1 MPCRAKDEHAHK
13 RAQRCQASGH
23 GTSDDFEQN
32 LADPPPAG
40 GTKSIGLAIVKA
52 FLSEGAIVHF
62 CSRTAA
68 DVSRATAELAAAH
81 GDGVAYGSA
90 VDVSQP
96 QQVGEWVR
104 DAASRHAGRIDVVV
118 SNVSALSVP
127 DTAASW
133 GASWQ
138 TDVAGARALVEAAL
152 PHLKASR
159 GNLVNI
165 SSVTGRYVDFT
176 APGPYGACKAALL
189 HYTSQ
194 LGHALAREGVRANS
208 VSPGNIYVE
217 DGFWG
222 QAEREMPELFERQ
235 MAENPMGRMGKPE
248 EVADAV
254 VWLASER
261 ASFVSGTNLLVD
273 GAVSPGVQF

>member
-1 MPCRAKDEHAHK
+1 M
-13 RAQRCQASGH
+13 
-23 GTSDDFEQN
+23 
-32 LADPPPAG
+32 
-40 GTKSIGLAIVKA
+40 
-52 FLSEGAIVHF
+52 HF

-68 DVSRATAELAAAH
+68 DVQRAEAELAAAH
-81 GDGVAYGSA
+81 GTGVAHGSA
-90 VDVSQP
+90 VDVGQP

-104 DAASRHAGRIDVVV
+104 GAAAQHGGRIDVVV
-118 SNVSALSVP
+118 SNVSALSVD

-133 GASWQ
+133 EASWQ
-138 TDVAGARALVEAAL
+138 TDVGGARALVEAAL
-152 PHLKASR
+152 PLLKKSPGA
-159 GNLVNI
+159 NFVNI

-176 APGPYGACKAALL
+176 APGPYGAVKAALL

-222 QAEREMPELFERQ
+222 QAERGMPELFARQ
-235 MAENPMGRMGKPE
+235 KAENPMGRMGRPE

>member
-1 MPCRAKDEHAHK
+1 MK
-13 RAQRCQASGH
+13 G
-23 GTSDDFEQN
+23 F
-32 LADPPPAG
+32 LA
-40 GTKSIGLAIVKA
+40 
-52 FLSEGAIVHF
+52 EGAIVYF

-68 DVSRATAELAAAH
+68 DVEKTQQALSSASSSSSSSSSSSAAPSSGGGSGAAH
-81 GDGVAYGSA
+81 GTA
-90 VDVSQP
+90 VDVSVP
-96 QQVGEWVR
+96 DQVTQWVQSV
-104 DAASRHAGRIDVVV
+104 AARHAGRLDVVV

-127 DTAASW
+127 NTRTNWDATYATDMM
-133 GASWQ
+133 GAYS
-138 TDVAGARALVEAAL
+138 LLEAAV
-152 PHLKASR
+152 PFLKTTR
-159 GNLVNI
+159 GNVVNI

-176 APGPYGACKAALL
+176 APGPYGAFKAALL

-194 LGHALAREGVRANS
+194 LGHTLAREGVRANS

-222 QAEREMPELFERQ
+222 QAEREMPDLFQ
-235 MAENPMGRMGKPE
+235 KQLGENPMGRMGRPE

>member
-1 MPCRAKDEHAHK
+1 MAP
-13 RAQRCQASGH
+13 
-23 GTSDDFEQN
+23 
-32 LADPPPAG
+32 DPG
-40 GTKSIGLAIVKA
+40 GTKSIGYAIVKA
-52 FLSEGAIVHF
+52 FLNEGAIVHF

-68 DVSRATAELAAAH
+68 DVSRATAELTSAH
-81 GDGVAYGSA
+81 GDGVAHGST
-90 VDVSQP
+90 VDVSKP
-96 QQVGEWVR
+96 EQVAEWVR
-104 DAASRHAGRIDVVV
+104 AAAAQHDGRIDVVV
-118 SNVSALSVP
+118 SNVSALSVA
-127 DTAASW
+127 DTTASW
-133 GASWQ
+133 DASWQ
-138 TDVAGARALVEAAL
+138 TDVVGARAVVEAAL

-159 GNLVNI
+159 GNVVNI

-194 LGHALAREGVRANS
+194 LGHALAKEGVRANS

-222 QAEREMPELFERQ
+222 QAEKGMPELFARQ
-235 MAENPMGRMGKPE
+235 LADNPMGRMGKPE

>member
-1 MPCRAKDEHAHK
+1 M
-13 RAQRCQASGH
+13 
-23 GTSDDFEQN
+23 
-32 LADPPPAG
+32 
-40 GTKSIGLAIVKA
+40 
-52 FLSEGAIVHF
+52 HF
-62 CSRTAA
+62 CSRTAS
-68 DVSRATAELAAAH
+68 DVEKTQQALSSSSSSSSSSSGSAH
-81 GDGVAYGSA
+81 GTA
-90 VDVSQP
+90 VDVSKP
-96 QQVGEWVR
+96 DQVKQWVQSVA
-104 DAASRHAGRIDVVV
+104 DSHAGRIDVVV

-127 DTAASW
+127 NTRENWDTTYA
-133 GASWQ
+133 
-138 TDVAGARALVEAAL
+138 TDMMGSYTLIEAAV
-152 PHLKASR
+152 PYLKKTKGSV
-159 GNLVNI
+159 VNI

-176 APGPYGACKAALL
+176 APGPYGSFKAALL

-194 LGHALAREGVRANS
+194 LGHTLAREGVRANS

-222 QAEREMPELFERQ
+222 QAEREMPDLFQRQ
-235 MAENPMGRMGKPE
+235 MAENPMGRMGRPE

>member
-1 MPCRAKDEHAHK
+1 M
-13 RAQRCQASGH
+13 
-23 GTSDDFEQN
+23 
-32 LADPPPAG
+32 
-40 GTKSIGLAIVKA
+40 
-52 FLSEGAIVHF
+52 HF
-62 CSRTAA
+62 CARTAA
-68 DVSRATAELAAAH
+68 DVKRTAQMLSISNVSP
-81 GDGVAYGSA
+81 GSVYGNA
-90 VDVSQP
+90 VDVCSPSQI
-96 QQVGEWVR
+96 VDWVESVAEQH
-104 DAASRHAGRIDVVV
+104 DGKIDVVV
-118 SNVSALSVP
+118 SNVSALAVP
-127 DTAASW
+127 NTVENWDTTYQA
-133 GASWQ
+133 
-138 TDVAGARALVEAAL
+138 DVKGTYTLVEAAL
-152 PHLKASR
+152 PYLKRTR
-159 GNLVNI
+159 GNVVNI

-194 LGHALAREGVRANS
+194 LGHTLAKDGVRANS

-222 QAEREMPELFERQ
+222 KAEREMPELFEEQ
-235 MAENPMGRMGKPE
+235 KAANPMGRMGRPE

>member
-1 MPCRAKDEHAHK
+1 M
-13 RAQRCQASGH
+13 
-23 GTSDDFEQN
+23 
-32 LADPPPAG
+32 
-40 GTKSIGLAIVKA
+40 
-52 FLSEGAIVHF
+52 HF
-62 CSRTAA
+62 CSRTAS
-68 DVSRATAELAAAH
+68 DVQKTQQALSSSSSSSSPSAH
-81 GDGVAYGSA
+81 GTA
-90 VDVSQP
+90 VDVSVP
-96 QQVGEWVR
+96 DRVKGWVQSVA
-104 DAASRHAGRIDVVV
+104 DQHAGRIDVVV

-127 DTAASW
+127 NTRQNWDATYT
-133 GASWQ
+133 
-138 TDVAGARALVEAAL
+138 TDVMGTYTLIEAAV
-152 PHLKASR
+152 PHLKQSK
-159 GNLVNI
+159 GCVVNI

-176 APGPYGACKAALL
+176 APGPYGSFKAALL

-194 LGHALAREGVRANS
+194 LGHTLAREGVRANS

-222 QAEREMPELFERQ
+222 LAEREMPDLFKKQ
-235 MAENPMGRMGKPE
+235 LAENPTGRMGKPE

>member
-1 MPCRAKDEHAHK
+1 M
-13 RAQRCQASGH
+13 
-23 GTSDDFEQN
+23 
-32 LADPPPAG
+32 
-40 GTKSIGLAIVKA
+40 
-52 FLSEGAIVHF
+52 HF
-62 CSRTAA
+62 CSRTAS
-68 DVSRATAELAAAH
+68 DVEKTQQALSSSSTSNDNAAAAA
-81 GDGVAYGSA
+81 AYGTA
-90 VDVSQP
+90 VDVSVP
-96 QQVGEWVR
+96 DQVKRWVQSVA
-104 DAASRHAGRIDVVV
+104 DQHAGRIDVVV

-127 DTAASW
+127 DTRASW
-133 GASWQ
+133 DATYA
-138 TDVAGARALVEAAL
+138 TDVMGTYTLVEAAV
-152 PHLKASR
+152 PFLKRTPGESGGGGGGGGGAP
-159 GNLVNI
+159 GCVVNI

-176 APGPYGACKAALL
+176 APGPYGSFKAALL

-194 LGHALAREGVRANS
+194 LGHVLAREGVRANS

-222 QAEREMPELFERQ
+222 QAEREMPGLFGAQ
-235 MAENPMGRMGKPE
+235 MAANPMGRMGRPE